1 MRVVWRQAGVREI
14 RISDI
19 SRSVH
24 GGDGG
29 RNSVLVAPERIRMM
43 RVPKAMDSTSEFDSN
58 KPETTLTYIG
68 GPYRGAGAWDRQA
81 CAQAACPCEP
91 CDYRGA

>member
-1 MRVVWRQAGVREI
+1 
-14 RISDI
+14 
-19 SRSVH
+19 
-24 GGDGG
+24 
-29 RNSVLVAPERIRMM
+29 MM
-43 RVPKAMDSTSEFDSN
+43 RVPKAMDSASEFDSN

-68 GPYRGAGAWDRQA
+68 GPCRGAGAWDRQA